1 MVESGFYRLLSSAR
15 RSILA
20 AMLLG
25 VAAAWMAHSAL
36 GLDAWYIA
44 KTAAQLGIGGLLMLQ
59 GLRGYHPFDRL
70 GAANHITM
78 ARGVLVI
85 LLVGLIGMGAAPPL
99 QWAALCIAAVAS
111 ALDGVD
117 GWAAR
122 QTQMSSAYGARF
134 DMETDALL
142 ILVLTVLAWQFG
154 KVGLW
159 VLASGLMRYV
169 FVAASLLFAWLRRPL
184 PASRRR
190 KTAAVAQTI
199 ALLVALAP
207 FVPPKISGSLCA
219 GALAVLAWSFLLDIA
234 WLRRHALDAQ
244 AAS

>member
-1 MVESGFYRLLSSAR
+1 
-15 RSILA
+15 
-20 AMLLG
+20 
-25 VAAAWMAHSAL
+25 
-36 GLDAWYIA
+36 
-44 KTAAQLGIGGLLMLQ
+44 
-59 GLRGYHPFDRL
+59 
-70 GAANHITM
+70 
-78 ARGVLVI
+78 VI
-85 LLVGLIGMGAAPPL
+85 LLVGLIGMGAAPAL
-99 QWAALCIAAVAS
+99 QWAALCIAAVGS

-122 QTQMSSAYGARF
+122 RTQMSSAYGARF

-169 FVAASLLFAWLRRPL
+169 FVAASLLFVWLRRPL

-190 KTAAVAQTI
+190 KTAAVVQTI
-199 ALLVALAP
+199 SLLVAVAP
-207 FVPPKISGSLCA
+207 FVPPNISGSLCA

-234 WLRRHALDAQ
+234 WLRRHAPDAQ